1 MDIMTTFKADA
12 VSGNALAEKSE
23 PSRITIQRPGSGQR
37 QMLSAGPWEHLV
49 ATRDLMSISDK
60 WPHGK
65 VGWGTCVATQKS
77 WLQQSINC

>member
-1 MDIMTTFKADA
+1 MTTFKADI
-12 VSGNALAEKSE
+12 VSGKAQAEKSE
-23 PSRITIQRPGSGQR
+23 SSRITIKRPGSGQR
-37 QMLSAGPWEHLV
+37 QMLSAGIWEHLV
-49 ATRDLMSISDK
+49 AARDLMSISDK

>member
-1 MDIMTTFKADA
+1 MDIMTTFKADV

-23 PSRITIQRPGSGQR
+23 PFRITIQRPGSRER
-37 QMLSAGPWEHLV
+37 QMLSAGIWEHLV
-49 ATRDLMSISDK
+49 ATRDLMSFSDK